1 MTKKKTVSKKSS
13 KPARPAPPP
22 SSEEATAHLRKVDKT
37 LAKLIDRVGPYAL
50 TKNVAKTTFEAL
62 ARSIVFQ
69 QLNGKAASTI
79 LGRVVVAVGGKL
91 TAEALAKTSDET
103 LRAAGLSRG
112 KLASLRDLAA
122 RTLAG
127 ELPSLAEMRKMENEA
142 IIAALTEVRG
152 VGRWTVEMLLM
163 FRLGRGD
170 VLPVSDFGVRK
181 GFMLAYGL
189 AELPTVDHLSSHGE
203 KWSPHRTA
211 ASWYLWRATELL
223 RTK

>member
-1 MTKKKTVSKKSS
+1 MTMKKTLAKKK
-13 KPARPAPPP
+13 KPTSPTP
-22 SSEEATAHLRKVDKT
+22 EEARAHLRKVDKT

-50 TKNVAKTTFEAL
+50 ATSKAKTTFEAL

-79 LGRVVVAVGGKL
+79 FARLVETVGGEL
-91 TAEALAKTSDET
+91 TAEALMTTSDEE
-103 LRAAGLSRG
+103 LRVAGLSRN
-112 KLASLRDLAA
+112 KRASVRDLAA

-127 ELPSLAEMRKMENEA
+127 EIPSLVKMRKMENEA
-142 IIAALTEVRG
+142 IISALTEVRG
-152 VGRWTVEMLLM
+152 IGRWTVEMLLM

-170 VLPVSDFGVRK
+170 VLPVSDYGVRK

-189 AELPTVDHLSSHGE
+189 AEMPTPDHLSSHGE

-211 ASWYLWRATELL
+211 ASWYLWRATELPP
-223 RTK
+223 TK